1 MKRRNFLKLGLAGL
15 LSAGLALGAGRYLE
29 RRLTYASP
37 QEIAA
42 LLNPHTEPQVFDAEG
57 NRTLFIV
64 GDFHA
69 GFGETYDNLFRNLE
83 KRVSVD
89 KLFMEG
95 AYDHD
100 AEPDP
105 HTACMQDAADI
116 SGLRFSPAEWKKEDS
131 QGYFRL
137 SERFDV
143 KGIEDKELRNDSGIL
158 GRIYMGILSW
168 SVSKDPFTEEKV
180 RELY

>member
-15 LSAGLALGAGRYLE
+15 VSVGLALGAGRHLE

-42 LLNPHTEPQVFDAEG
+42 LFDPHTEPQVFDAEG

-64 GDFHA
+64 GDTHL
-69 GFGETYDNLFRNLE
+69 GFGKTYDDLFRSLE
-83 KRVSVD
+83 KRVSID

-95 AYDHD
+95 VYDHD

-116 SGLRFSPAEWKKEDS
+116 SGLRFSPAECSRKRCAQCW
-131 QGYFRL
+131 R
-137 SERFDV
+137 
-143 KGIEDKELRNDSGIL
+143 
-158 GRIYMGILSW
+158 
-168 SVSKDPFTEEKV
+168 
-180 RELY
+180 